1 MDKKIIVLLLVL
13 GVILSGCKI
22 TEEQTEEPVGIEEQE
37 SQELVNETVEE
48 VNQTTEPV
56 VELNDTVDTEEEPGE
71 INVTEPEENVF
82 TIEIDHLTF
91 SQKDVVI
98 EKGTTVVW
106 DNLDSY
112 KHKITVYGVVQSPT
126 LYEGDS
132 FNYTFNEEGKYYFV
146 CAIFKKY
153 TKVGTITVE

>member
-1 MDKKIIVLLLVL
+1 MDKKIIVLFLVL

-22 TEEQTEEPVGIEEQE
+22 DEGQTEEPIGTEEQE
-37 SQELVNETVEE
+37 A
-48 VNQTTEPV
+48 PV
-56 VELNDTVDTEEEPGE
+56 VEQEEVAGETVGEELNVTIEPEVELNETIEE
-71 INVTEPEENVF
+71 INVTEPEEKVF

-91 SQKDVVI
+91 SQKNVVI

-106 DNLDSY
+106 DNQDSY
-112 KHKITVYGVVQSPT
+112 KHKITVYGLVQSPT

-153 TKVGTITVE
+153 TKTGTIIVE